1 MKPASRDQDELNE
14 LLLHP
19 EVWHLR
25 MAGVIFTNAY
35 PLLFF
40 PRANVSLIVMKR
52 QVGKKDGGK
61 KMRQISLSW
70 STSYNL
76 ILHLQPS

>member
-1 MKPASRDQDELNE
+1 MTPASRDQDELNE

-25 MAGVIFTNAY
+25 MAGVI
-35 PLLFF
+35 LQMLILFCF

-70 STSYNL
+70 STSYHL
-76 ILHLQPS
+76 I